1 MDSVWVQG
9 GGGIPGKKRGEEWA
23 GKVDRGVSEV
33 EWAGRGGRMSWE
45 GGGGIAG
52 E

>member
-1 MDSVWVQG
+1 MEFQGKKGGIG
-9 GGGIPGKKRGEEWA
+9 GGEWA